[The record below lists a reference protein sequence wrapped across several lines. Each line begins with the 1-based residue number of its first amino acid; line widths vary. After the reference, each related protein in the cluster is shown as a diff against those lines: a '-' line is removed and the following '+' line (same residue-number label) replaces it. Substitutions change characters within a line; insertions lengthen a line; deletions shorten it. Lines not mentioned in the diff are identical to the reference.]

1 MARPRKSER
10 DAAGIRL
17 ANAFWTLLEHHRLA
31 NITVGMVAEQ
41 AELNRGTFYYH
52 FKSMDDL
59 IDRAIEDEVLGNGS
73 ILQNMLS
80 LVAGSSTANGF
91 EAFIKQDIER
101 IALLI
106 KQGGMDSFSI
116 KIKCLMFGTWKAIL
130 CDEGEELSPSTRMII
145 EYSTS
150 GVIGIIAYGALHGS
164 GEVPPPEFFPSF
176 AKSNSDFLV
185 RQIGIAQGIPHEAVL
200 ERVRT
205 TLRIAGMNDR

>member
-10 DAAGIRL
+10 GTADIRL
-17 ANAFWTLLEHHRLA
+17 ANAFWTLLEHHRLV

-80 LVAGSSTANGF
+80 LIAESSTANGF
-91 EAFIKQDIER
+91 EAFIKQDMER

-116 KIKCLMFGTWKAIL
+116 KIKGLMFGTWKAIL

-164 GEVPPPEFFPSF
+164 GEVPPEFFLSF
-176 AKSNSDFLV
+176 AKNNSDFLV
-185 RQIGIAQGIPHEAVL
+185 RQIGIAQGIPREAVL
-200 ERVRT
+200 ERVRA

>member
-17 ANAFWTLLEHHRLA
+17 ANAFWALLEHHRLA

-91 EAFIKQDIER
+91 EAFIKQGIER

-116 KIKCLMFGTWKAIL
+116 KTKCLMFGTWKAIL

-164 GEVPPPEFFPSF
+164 GEVPPEFFPSF

>member
-59 IDRAIEDEVLGNGS
+59 VDRVIEDEILGNES
-73 ILQNMLS
+73 VMQNVFGLI
-80 LVAGSSTANGF
+80 AGSSTVDSL
-91 EAFIKQDIER
+91 ET
-101 IALLI
+101 LI
-106 KQGGMDSFSI
+106 NQGGMDLFSV
-116 KIKCLMFGTWKAIL
+116 KIKRLVFATWKAIL
-130 CDEGEELSPSTRMII
+130 CDDGEELAPNTRLII

-150 GVIGIIAYGALHGS
+150 GIIGIITYGARHETES
-164 GEVPPPEFFPSF
+164 TSPEFFLSF
-176 AKSNSDFLV
+176 VKNNSEFLV
-185 RQIGIAQGIPHEAVL
+185 NQIGIAQGIPRDAVL
-200 ERVRT
+200 ERVRA

>member
-17 ANAFWTLLEHHRLA
+17 ANAFWTLLEHHRFA

-59 IDRAIEDEVLGNGS
+59 VDRVIEDEILGNGS

-164 GEVPPPEFFPSF
+164 GEVPPEFFPSF

>member
-106 KQGGMDSFSI
+106 KQGGMNSFSI

-164 GEVPPPEFFPSF
+164 GEVPPEFFPSF

-205 TLRIAGMNDR
+205 TLRIAGMNNR

>member
-59 IDRAIEDEVLGNGS
+59 VDRVIEDEILGNGS

-164 GEVPPPEFFPSF
+164 GEVPPEFFPSF

-200 ERVRT
+200 VRVRT

>member
-59 IDRAIEDEVLGNGS
+59 VDRVIEDEILGNES
-73 ILQNMLS
+73 VMQNVFGLI
-80 LVAGSSTANGF
+80 AGSSTVDSL
-91 EAFIKQDIER
+91 ET
-101 IALLI
+101 LI
-106 KQGGMDSFSI
+106 NQGGMDLFSV
-116 KIKCLMFGTWKAIL
+116 KIKRLVFATWKAIL
-130 CDEGEELSPSTRMII
+130 CDDGEELAPNTRLII

-150 GVIGIIAYGALHGS
+150 GIIGIITYGARHETES
-164 GEVPPPEFFPSF
+164 TSPEFFLSF
-176 AKSNSDFLV
+176 VKNNSEFLV
-185 RQIGIAQGIPHEAVL
+185 SQIGIAQGIPRDAVL
-200 ERVRT
+200 ERVRA
-205 TLRIAGMNDR
+205 TLRIAGMYDR

>member
-59 IDRAIEDEVLGNGS
+59 IDRVIEDEILGNES
-73 ILQNMLS
+73 VMQNVFGLI
-80 LVAGSSTANGF
+80 AGSSTVDSL
-91 EAFIKQDIER
+91 ET
-101 IALLI
+101 LI
-106 KQGGMDSFSI
+106 NQGGMDLFSV
-116 KIKCLMFGTWKAIL
+116 KIKRLVFATWKAIL
-130 CDEGEELSPSTRMII
+130 CDDGEELAPNTRLII

-150 GVIGIIAYGALHGS
+150 GIIGIITYGARHETES
-164 GEVPPPEFFPSF
+164 TSPEFFLSF
-176 AKSNSDFLV
+176 VKNNSEFLV
-185 RQIGIAQGIPHEAVL
+185 NQIGIAQGIPRDAVL
-200 ERVRT
+200 ERVRA

>member
-10 DAAGIRL
+10 GTADIRL
-17 ANAFWTLLEHHRLA
+17 ANAFWALLEHHRLA
-31 NITVGMVAEQ
+31 NITVGMVTEQ
-41 AELNRGTFYYH
+41 AELNRGRFYCH
-52 FKSMDDL
+52 FKSMGDL
-59 IDRAIEDEVLGNGS
+59 VDRVTEDEVLGNGS
-73 ILQNMLS
+73 VLQNMLS

-91 EAFIKQDIER
+91 EAFIKHDMER
-101 IALLI
+101 SALLI

-164 GEVPPPEFFPSF
+164 GEVPPEFFPSF

>member
-10 DAAGIRL
+10 STADIRL
-17 ANAFWTLLEHHRLA
+17 ANAFWALLEHHRLA

-80 LVAGSSTANGF
+80 LIAGSSTANGF
-91 EAFIKQDIER
+91 EAFIKQDMER

-164 GEVPPPEFFPSF
+164 GEVPPEFFLSF
-176 AKSNSDFLV
+176 AKNNSDFLV
-185 RQIGIAQGIPHEAVL
+185 RQIGIAQGIPREAVL
-200 ERVRT
+200 ERVRA

>member
-59 IDRAIEDEVLGNGS
+59 VDRVIEDEILGNGS

-164 GEVPPPEFFPSF
+164 GEVPPEFFPSF

-185 RQIGIAQGIPHEAVL
+185 RQIGIAQGIPNEAVL